1 MPEASI
7 PDIVGKLRTFGL
19 DLQRSMAGAVHWIDE
34 AEEVTGQGVHESK
47 KTSCRLS

>member
-1 MPEASI
+1 MPEVSI
-7 PDIVGKLRTFGL
+7 PDILGAFRAAGL

-47 KTSCRLS
+47 TPLCRLS